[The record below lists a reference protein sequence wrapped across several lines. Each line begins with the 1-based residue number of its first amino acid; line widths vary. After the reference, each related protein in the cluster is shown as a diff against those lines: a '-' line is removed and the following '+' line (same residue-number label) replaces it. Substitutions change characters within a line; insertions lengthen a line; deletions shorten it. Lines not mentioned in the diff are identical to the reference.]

1 MPVHPSTPFARIRRR
16 PQLALLLAAS
26 CAVASPTWA
35 GRELPPGKTL
45 AEMLPLENAP
55 VIAAVTTPAAPVVPD
70 PITPKPTATEPPA
83 PASTGAA
90 STAAAQVAPPPAP
103 KPEPDLMAA
112 AGDPPIKLNRP
123 APSQNV
129 TINLINSLV
138 KRGVLPQEDAD
149 ALIKQAEA
157 DAAVAREQ
165 AESTQVTATQ
175 AAMLAQAAAQAA
187 AQATP
192 DPVAEGTVR
201 VTYIP
206 EIVKAQMRDQIK
218 AELMEQ
224 AKNEKWVSTAP
235 NPEWVSRFRV
245 AGDVRVRYQAD
256 VFPDGNDNT
265 GSFPNFNAINTGQ
278 PFDVSG
284 TTFSPQLN
292 VDQNRNRIRL
302 RARMG
307 AQIDMGEGFTGGMRI
322 ATGDSNSPVST
333 NQSLGGS
340 GGNFSKYAIWLDRGF
355 LKYEAGGLPTKNLA
369 VTVGRFD
376 NPFFAASD
384 IVWDDDLGFDGFAVQ
399 ARYEVF
405 KGVTPFLA
413 AGAFPVY
420 NTDFN
425 FSSNRPDKFP
435 SEDKWLY
442 GAQGG
447 VTWTPHKDFTFK
459 SGVAYYDFENIE
471 GQLSDPFVPLTTSDA
486 GNTDGTRPSF
496 AQKGNTY
503 RPLRN
508 IIPTADNNFGTS
520 LQYQY
525 FGLAS
530 SFRNLVINGK
540 LDYNGYEPFQISVF
554 GEYVRNLA
562 HDPSAI
568 NAFAVNNRG
577 PNGIDGTIGRYE
589 GGDTAWYLGLRVGRA
604 ALEKRGDWSLGLNY
618 RYVESDAVVDGFNDS
633 DFGGGGT
640 NLKGYTIS
648 GSLALSQRVALGL
661 RWMSANEIVG
671 PQFKQ
676 DVFQI
681 DVNGKF

>member
-1 MPVHPSTPFARIRRR
+1 MSSSIFPRPHFARYRRR
-16 PQLALLLAAS
+16 LEVALLLVAS
-26 CAVASPTWA
+26 CVALSPAWA

-45 AEMLPLENAP
+45 AEMLPLESAP
-55 VIAAVTTPAAPVVPD
+55 VIAAATTPAT
-70 PITPKPTATEPPA
+70 PIATEAAPPA
-83 PASTGAA
+83 
-90 STAAAQVAPPPAP
+90 QVVPPPAP
-103 KPEPDLMAA
+103 KPEADLMAA
-112 AGDPPIKLNRP
+112 AEPPIKLDRP
-123 APSQNV
+123 SPSQNV
-129 TINLINSLV
+129 TINLINRLV
-138 KRGVLPQEDAD
+138 ERGVLPKEDAEL
-149 ALIKQAEA
+149 LIKQAEA

-165 AESTQVTATQ
+165 ADSTQVTATQ

-224 AKNEKWVSTAP
+224 AKHEKWVSTAP

-256 VFPDGNDNT
+256 IFPDGNDNT

-284 TTFSPQLN
+284 TVFSPQLN

-322 ATGDSNSPVST
+322 ATGDSSSPTST

-355 LKYEAGGLPTKNLA
+355 LKYEVGGLPTKNLA

-376 NPFFAASD
+376 NPFFSASE
-384 IVWDDDLGFDGFAVQ
+384 IMWDDDLGFDGFAVH
-399 ARYEVF
+399 ARYGVF
-405 KGVTPFLA
+405 KGVTPYIT

-447 VTWTPHKDFTFK
+447 VNWQPRKDFTFK
-459 SGVAYYDFENIE
+459 GGVAYYDFENIE
-471 GQLSDPFVPLTTSDA
+471 GQLSDPYVPLTASDA

-530 SFRNLVINGK
+530 SFRNLVLNAK

-562 HDPSAI
+562 HDPTAI

-577 PNGIDGTIGRYE
+577 PNGIDGSLGRYE

-604 ALEKRGDWSLGLNY
+604 ALEKRGDWSLGLSY
-618 RYVESDAVVDGFNDS
+618 RHVESDAVVDGFNDS

-640 NLKGYTIS
+640 NLKGYTLM
-648 GSLALSQRVALGL
+648 GSVALSERVALGL

-676 DVFQI
+676 DVLLF

>member
-1 MPVHPSTPFARIRRR
+1 
-16 PQLALLLAAS
+16 
-26 CAVASPTWA
+26 
-35 GRELPPGKTL
+35 
-45 AEMLPLENAP
+45 
-55 VIAAVTTPAAPVVPD
+55 
-70 PITPKPTATEPPA
+70 
-83 PASTGAA
+83 
-90 STAAAQVAPPPAP
+90 
-103 KPEPDLMAA
+103 MAA
-112 AGDPPIKLNRP
+112 AEPPIKLDRP

-129 TINLINSLV
+129 TINLINRLV
-138 KRGVLPQEDAD
+138 ERGVLPKEDAEL
-149 ALIKQAEA
+149 LIKQAEA
-157 DAAVAREQ
+157 DALVAREQ
-165 AESTQVTATQ
+165 ADSTQVTATQ

-224 AKNEKWVSTAP
+224 AKHEKWVSTAP

-284 TTFSPQLN
+284 TVFSPQLN

-384 IVWDDDLGFDGFAVQ
+384 IVWDDDLGFDGVAVQ

-405 KGVTPFLA
+405 KGVTPYIA

-447 VTWTPHKDFTFK
+447 VNWLPHKDFTFK
-459 SGVAYYDFENIE
+459 GGVAYYDFENIE

-530 SFRNLVINGK
+530 SFRNLVLNAK

-562 HDPSAI
+562 YDQNAI

-577 PNGIDGTIGRYE
+577 PNGIDGSLGRYE